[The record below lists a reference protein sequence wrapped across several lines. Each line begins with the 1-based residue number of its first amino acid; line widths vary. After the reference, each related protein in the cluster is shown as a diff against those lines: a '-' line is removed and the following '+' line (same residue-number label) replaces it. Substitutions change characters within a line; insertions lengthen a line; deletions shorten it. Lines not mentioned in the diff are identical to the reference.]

1 MAAIDFPYTED
12 IRRRFTGH
20 LNTFERRAHSG
31 GGLKHAAVSMTL
43 VDDGT
48 GQTAFVLTRRA
59 LRLSSHAGQKALP
72 GGRVDPGETP
82 KQAGLRELAEEINL
96 HLKEDAVMGLLDD
109 YPTRS
114 GYVIT
119 PMVVW
124 AGTDVKFF
132 PNPDEV
138 AEIMLIRLTDLIRPD
153 SPEFETIPESNRPVL
168 KVRFGD
174 DNAHAPTAAV
184 IHQFYEIVMRGR
196 KNIRVDHMEQAL
208 FAWK

>member
-12 IRRRFTGH
+12 LRRRFTGH

-59 LRLSSHAGQKALP
+59 PRLSSHAGQKALP

-96 HLKEDAVMGLLDD
+96 HLKEDAV
-109 YPTRS
+109 
-114 GYVIT
+114 I
-119 PMVVW
+119 
-124 AGTDVKFF
+124 
-132 PNPDEV
+132 
-138 AEIMLIRLTDLIRPD
+138 
-153 SPEFETIPESNRPVL
+153 
-168 KVRFGD
+168 
-174 DNAHAPTAAV
+174 HA
-184 IHQFYEIVMRGR
+184 
-196 KNIRVDHMEQAL
+196 
-208 FAWK
+208 

>member
-1 MAAIDFPYTED
+1 MAAIDFPYTAD

-59 LRLSSHAGQKALP
+59 PRLSSHAGQKALP

-124 AGTDVKFF
+124 AGTDIEFF

>member
-59 LRLSSHAGQKALP
+59 PRVSSHAGQKALP

-124 AGTDVKFF
+124 AGTDVEIF

>member
-59 LRLSSHAGQKALP
+59 PRLSSHAGQKALP

-124 AGTDVKFF
+124 AGTDVEFF
-132 PNPDEV
+132 PNSDEV

>member
-1 MAAIDFPYTED
+1 MAATDFPYTED
-12 IRRRFTGH
+12 IRRCFTGH

-59 LRLSSHAGQKALP
+59 PRLSSHAGQKALP

-124 AGTDVKFF
+124 AGTDVEFF
-132 PNPDEV
+132 PNSDEV

>member
-1 MAAIDFPYTED
+1 MAAIDFPYTAD

-59 LRLSSHAGQKALP
+59 PRLSSHAGQKALP

-124 AGTDVKFF
+124 AGTDVKIF

>member
-1 MAAIDFPYTED
+1 
-12 IRRRFTGH
+12 
-20 LNTFERRAHSG
+20 
-31 GGLKHAAVSMTL
+31 
-43 VDDGT
+43 
-48 GQTAFVLTRRA
+48 
-59 LRLSSHAGQKALP
+59 
-72 GGRVDPGETP
+72 
-82 KQAGLRELAEEINL
+82 
-96 HLKEDAVMGLLDD
+96 
-109 YPTRS
+109 
-114 GYVIT
+114 
-119 PMVVW
+119 MVVW
-124 AGTDVKFF
+124 AGTNIEFF

-168 KVRFGD
+168 KVRFGN

>member
-48 GQTAFVLTRRA
+48 GQTAFILTRRA
-59 LRLSSHAGQKALP
+59 PRLSSHAGQKALP

-124 AGTDVKFF
+124 AGTDVEFF
-132 PNPDEV
+132 PNSDEV

>member
-1 MAAIDFPYTED
+1 MAAIDFPYTAD

-59 LRLSSHAGQKALP
+59 PRLSSHAGQKALP

-124 AGTDVKFF
+124 AGTDVKIF

-174 DNAHAPTAAV
+174 DNAHAPTAAI
-184 IHQFYEIVMRGR
+184 IHQFFEIVMRGR

>member
-1 MAAIDFPYTED
+1 MAAIDFPYTAD
-12 IRRRFTGH
+12 LRRRFKGH
-20 LNTFERRAHSG
+20 LNTFERRAHGG

-59 LRLSSHAGQKALP
+59 PRLSSHAGQKALP

-124 AGTDVKFF
+124 AGTDVEFF
-132 PNPDEV
+132 PNSDEV

>member
-12 IRRRFTGH
+12 IRHRFTGH

-59 LRLSSHAGQKALP
+59 PRLSSHAGQKALP

-124 AGTDVKFF
+124 AGTDVEFF
-132 PNPDEV
+132 PNSDEV

>member
-1 MAAIDFPYTED
+1 MAAIDFPYTAD

-59 LRLSSHAGQKALP
+59 PRLSSHAGQKALP

-124 AGTDVKFF
+124 AGTDVKIF

-168 KVRFGD
+168 KVRFGN
-174 DNAHAPTAAV
+174 DNAHAPTAAI

>member
-20 LNTFERRAHSG
+20 LNTFERRAHCG

-59 LRLSSHAGQKALP
+59 PRLSSHAGQKALP

-124 AGTDVKFF
+124 AGTDVEFF
-132 PNPDEV
+132 PNSDEV

>member
-12 IRRRFTGH
+12 LRRRFTGH
-20 LNTFERRAHSG
+20 LNTFERRAHGG

-59 LRLSSHAGQKALP
+59 PRLSSHAGQKALP

-124 AGTDVKFF
+124 AGTDVEFF
-132 PNPDEV
+132 PNSDEV